1 MSLSWNSF
9 QSNWE
14 DEMPTRYT
22 GQKNARRQKQIY
34 FIRNQFQ
41 FLLLSQWVWEAS
53 WGNTGQWS
61 RFWSWKNVYSGFLLS
76 LMWWSGST
84 NLQPRCCRNPV
95 CMFPFPGVNPCDSWG
110 FMSYHP
116 LHNHSFYHHHQPS
129 QLLVYN
135 PDLSFTKKTVL
146 DMVKS
151 WDSRVRLPRFSSAF
165 PPTPSV
171 FSG

>member
-1 MSLSWNSF
+1 
-9 QSNWE
+9 
-14 DEMPTRYT
+14 MPTRYT
-22 GQKNARRQKQIY
+22 GGENARRQKQID

-41 FLLLSQWVWEAS
+41 FLLLSQYEKHHGETQAS
-53 WGNTGQWS
+53 DPG
-61 RFWSWKNVYSGFLLS
+61 FDLEKNVYSGFLLS

-95 CMFPFPGVNPCDSWG
+95 CVFPFPGVSPCDSWG

-116 LHNHSFYHHHQPS
+116 LHNHSFYHHHEPS

>member
-1 MSLSWNSF
+1 MKCQLDT
-9 QSNWE
+9 QGRKMQE
-14 DEMPTRYT
+14 DRNRYT
-22 GQKNARRQKQIY
+22 SLGINFSFFCFHCEYEKHHGETQ
-34 FIRNQFQ
+34 
-41 FLLLSQWVWEAS
+41 AS
-53 WGNTGQWS
+53 DPG
-61 RFWSWKNVYSGFLLS
+61 FDLEKNVYPGFLLS

-116 LHNHSFYHHHQPS
+116 LHNHSFYHHHQLS

-151 WDSRVRLPRFSSAF
+151 WIPESDCLGSAQLFHQLPLYFQVKF
-165 PPTPSV
+165 P
-171 FSG
+171 